1 MWVHLAFCDHGLFRS
16 PTSNSG
22 TIFLLLLYMVRG
34 SVTCFLTLT
43 EVFAFSRS
51 RSPTLLL
58 SRLCLASLSCS
69 FACGGS
75 FVNFPSSMMAHVK
88 STACFVAAITS
99 SANEGHESE
108 GSAERIESARLS
120 DVGSHGE
127 AVNDTDEGS
136 RTWSYYFGPSTVAV
150 SRIRGIVD
158 GDYFVEGMGHEL
170 KEETASAE
178 C

>member
-1 MWVHLAFCDHGLFRS
+1 
-16 PTSNSG
+16 
-22 TIFLLLLYMVRG
+22 
-34 SVTCFLTLT
+34 
-43 EVFAFSRS
+43 
-51 RSPTLLL
+51 
-58 SRLCLASLSCS
+58 
-69 FACGGS
+69 
-75 FVNFPSSMMAHVK
+75 MMAHVK

-127 AVNDTDEGS
+127 AVDDTDVGS